1 MKFLVTGGA
10 GFIGSNIVE
19 GLLKKGFQV
28 RVIDNFSTG
37 KKENLKEFINDI
49 EIVDADI
56 RYYRN
61 VYKAMD
67 GMDIVLHQAALPS
80 VPRSISDPMAS
91 NESNITGTLNVL
103 EAAKEMKVKKVVVAS
118 SSSIYGDNPVLP
130 KREDMIINPL
140 SPYAVTKLATE
151 QYAMAY
157 HRVYGLPTIA
167 LRYFNVF
174 GPKQDP
180 TSQYSAV
187 IPKFIVA
194 MLQDKQ
200 PIIYGDGL
208 TSRDFTYIDNVVEA
222 NIMCGLNEN
231 VAGEYFNCA
240 THGQVTLN
248 QLVDE
253 INKILGKNI
262 KPIYQDFRPGDIKH
276 SFADISKIE
285 KLIGFKPIVMFNEG
299 LKKTIEWYKKNL

>member
-118 SSSIYGDNPVLP
+118 SSSVYGDNPVLP

-200 PIIYGDGL
+200 PTIYGDGL

>member
-1 MKFLVTGGA
+1 
-10 GFIGSNIVE
+10 
-19 GLLKKGFQV
+19 
-28 RVIDNFSTG
+28 
-37 KKENLKEFINDI
+37 
-49 EIVDADI
+49 
-56 RYYRN
+56 
-61 VYKAMD
+61 
-67 GMDIVLHQAALPS
+67 
-80 VPRSISDPMAS
+80 
-91 NESNITGTLNVL
+91 
-103 EAAKEMKVKKVVVAS
+103 MKVKKVVVAS
-118 SSSIYGDNPVLP
+118 SSSVYGDNPVLP